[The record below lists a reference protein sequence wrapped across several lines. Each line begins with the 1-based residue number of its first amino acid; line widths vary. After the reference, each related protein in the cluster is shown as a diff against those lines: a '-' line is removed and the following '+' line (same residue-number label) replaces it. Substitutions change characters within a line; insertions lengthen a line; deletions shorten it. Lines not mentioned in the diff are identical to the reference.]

1 MPEEVLKRLEEKT
14 KLTKEEEELLEAA
27 RKKTNVE
34 NKVSLQSR
42 NSLSDFL
49 ARCTMNAFLTGHTC
63 MYCIEG
69 EFTYCAELSN

>member
-1 MPEEVLKRLEEKT
+1 MPEEVLKKLEEKT

-42 NSLSDFL
+42 KADLYQGNLKGEVSV
-49 ARCTMNAFLTGHTC
+49 RLTSST
-63 MYCIEG
+63 
-69 EFTYCAELSN
+69 

>member
-42 NSLSDFL
+42 K
-49 ARCTMNAFLTGHTC
+49 ACTWE
-63 MYCIEG
+63 I
-69 EFTYCAELSN
+69 